1 MKKNNIQKLLTRI
14 ERKPSLSDRF
24 HSAINNKAVSQIDIK
39 DIPQSW
45 TKINFKT
52 YPRLKKIY
60 LTKKEP
66 KDKKLA
72 LLMTNRRSVR
82 QFNGLSISWEQLSYL
97 LFSSAGLLNVNSSI
111 DYSRR
116 PYPSAGARYPLE
128 IYPLILNCTGLEKG
142 LYHYN
147 VKENCLELVLK
158 EDLKNWLMKASGGE
172 TSLKKAS
179 IIFIITG
186 VLDRTRIKY
195 RDRGYMYVLIE
206 AGHLGQNICLL
217 TTKLGLGCCPLGGF
231 IDPIVNE
238 LLDISFQKEFALY
251 LLAVGCYEI

>member
-1 MKKNNIQKLLTRI
+1 MRKNNVQKLLAKI
-14 ERKPSLSDRF
+14 ERKLSFSDRF
-24 HSAINNKAVSQIDIK
+24 HLATNNKTVSQIDIK

-60 LTKKEP
+60 LTKGKLEG
-66 KDKKLA
+66 KKLG
-72 LLMTNRRSVR
+72 LLMTTRRSVR
-82 QFNGLSISWEQLSYL
+82 QFSGLPVSWEQLSYI
-97 LFSSAGLLNVNSSI
+97 LFSAAGLLNINNSF

-128 IYPLILNCTGLEKG
+128 IYPLILNCTGMEKG

-147 VKENCLELVLK
+147 VKENCLELILK
-158 EDLKNWLMKASGGE
+158 ENLEDWLMKASGEE

-186 VLDRTRIKY
+186 VLDRARIKY
-195 RDRGYMYVLIE
+195 RDRGYRYALIE

-217 TTKLGLGCCPLGGF
+217 TTELGLGCCPLGGF
-231 IDPIVNE
+231 IDPMVNE
-238 LLDISFQKEFALY
+238 LLDITFQKEFTLY
-251 LLAVGCYEI
+251 LLAVGTL

>member
-1 MKKNNIQKLLTRI
+1 MKKSNIQTLLTRI
-14 ERKPSLSDRF
+14 ERKPLLSDRF
-24 HSAINNKAVSQIDIK
+24 HSATNNKAISQINIK
-39 DIPQSW
+39 DMPQSW

-60 LTKKEP
+60 LTGGRP

-72 LLMTNRRSVR
+72 SLMMDRRSVR
-82 QFNGLSISWEQLSYL
+82 QFSGLPISQEQLSCL
-97 LFSSAGLLNVNSSI
+97 LFSSAGLLNVNNLI

-128 IYPLILNCTGLEKG
+128 IYPLILNCTGMEKG

-147 VKENCLELVLK
+147 VKENCLELILK
-158 EDLKNWLMKASGGE
+158 EDLEYWLMKASGGE
-172 TSLKKAS
+172 TALKKAS

-195 RDRGYMYVLIE
+195 RDRGYRYALIE

-217 TTKLGLGCCPLGGF
+217 TAELSLGCCPIGGF
-231 IDPIVNE
+231 IDRVVNE
-238 LLDISFQKEFALY
+238 LLDISLQKEFTLY
-251 LLAVGCYEI
+251 LLAVGTL

>member
-1 MKKNNIQKLLTRI
+1 MKKSNIQKLLAKI
-14 ERKPSLSDRF
+14 ERKPLLSDKF
-24 HSAINNKAVSQIDIK
+24 HSATNNKAIAQIDIK
-39 DIPQSW
+39 DMPQSW

-60 LTKKEP
+60 LTKKPLE
-66 KDKKLA
+66 DKGLS
-72 LLMTNRRSVR
+72 LLMTTRRSLR
-82 QFNGLSISWEQLSYL
+82 KFSGLPISLEQLSHL
-97 LFSSAGLLNVNSSI
+97 LYSSAGLLNINNSI

-128 IYPLILNCTGLEKG
+128 IYPLVLNCTGLEKG

-147 VKENCLELVLK
+147 VKEGCLEIILK
-158 EDLKNWLMKASGGE
+158 DDLEKWLMKASGGE
-172 TSLKKAS
+172 ASLKNAS

-195 RDRGYMYVLIE
+195 RDRGYRYALIE
-206 AGHLGQNICLL
+206 AGHLGQNLCLL
-217 TTKLGLGCCPLGGF
+217 TTQLGLGCCPFGGF
-231 IDPIVNE
+231 IDSIVNE

-251 LLAVGCYEI
+251 LLAVGTI

>member
-1 MKKNNIQKLLTRI
+1 MKKNNIQKLLAKI

-24 HSAINNKAVSQIDIK
+24 HSATNNKTVSQIDIK
-39 DIPQSW
+39 DTPQSW

-60 LTKKEP
+60 LTEKKPE
-66 KDKKLA
+66 DKKLA
-72 LLMTNRRSVR
+72 LLMANRRSVR
-82 QFNGLSISWEQLSYL
+82 KFSGLPISWEQLSYL
-97 LFSSAGLLNVNSSI
+97 LFSSAGLLNVNNSI

-128 IYPLILNCTGLEKG
+128 IYPLILSCTGMEKG

-147 VKENCLELVLK
+147 VKENCLELILK
-158 EDLKNWLMKASGGE
+158 EDLAYWLMKASGGE
-172 TSLKKAS
+172 TALKKAS

-195 RDRGYMYVLIE
+195 RDRGYRYALIE

-217 TTKLGLGCCPLGGF
+217 TTALGLGCYPLGGF
-231 IDPIVNE
+231 IDRVVNE
-238 LLDISFQKEFALY
+238 LLDISFQKEFILY
-251 LLAVGCYEI
+251 LLAVGTL